1 MTIEIVLDT
10 ETTGIDPRQGHR
22 MIEIGMV
29 ELKDLI
35 PTGRVFHTLINPERE
50 IDPGAIRVHGI
61 TDDMVI
67 DQPLFSD
74 LMVEILAFIGTNK
87 VVAHNAA
94 FDRGFINHEIKRL
107 GGICPPDDQW
117 IDSLEIARL
126 KFPGIP
132 NSLDALCRRFDI
144 SLDGRDKHGALIDA
158 KLLAQ
163 VYLELN
169 GGIERSLGLETEAT
183 IRQASDQVILHGQR
197 PSPLP
202 SRLLPD
208 TIEIHKAFIKKTWGD
223 KTLWKL

>member
-35 PTGRVFHTLINPERE
+35 PTGRVFHTLINPERD

-61 TDDMVI
+61 TDDMVA
-67 DQPLFSD
+67 DQPLFKD
-74 LMVEILAFIGTNK
+74 IMDQILDFIGDYK
-87 VVAHNAA
+87 IVAHNAA
-94 FDRGFINHEIKRL
+94 FDRNFINHEIKRT
-107 GGICPPDDQW
+107 GQTVPPDEQW
-117 IDSLEIARL
+117 IDTLEIARL
-126 KFPGIP
+126 KYPGLP
-132 NSLDALCRRFDI
+132 NSLDALCRRFEI

-158 KLLAQ
+158 KLLAK

-169 GGIERSLGLETEAT
+169 GGVERSLSLETEAT
-183 IRQASDQVILHGQR
+183 IRQASDIIHQHGLR
-197 PSPLP
+197 PKVLP
-202 SRLLPD
+202 STLSPID
-208 TIEIHKAFIKKTWGD
+208 IEIHKAFIQKNLGE